1 MKVKNIAKNP
11 FCYSKLDENYKLD
24 MVIIKPNEV
33 KEVSKEIAESWLKTG
48 KVIEYVE
55 PADVKSLEKEIE
67 QLKAENNKLKGTC
80 ELDREALKKEA
91 DELGITYAKNIG
103 AEKLLAKINDF
114 KANN

>member
-1 MKVKNIAKNP
+1 MKVKNIAKKP
-11 FCYSKLDENYKLD
+11 YCYSKLDENYKLD

>member
-1 MKVKNIAKNP
+1 MKVKNIDKRS
-11 FCYSKLDENYKLD
+11 YSYSVMDKDCKLNVT
-24 MVIIKPNEV
+24 VIRPNEV

-48 KVIEYVE
+48 KVVEYVE